1 MGLFETDGK
10 MKVQITDEIIDL
22 ASKAYAEK
30 RHPSRWDGEPW
41 GEAGRINHRKA
52 IKNALEV
59 TFKALKD

>member
-1 MGLFETDGK
+1 